1 MERDAKNRGNRK
13 INRPLLFFISFLL
26 LCSPIILSITSV
38 DAAGISKIAKDEL
51 NADLSNPDII
61 ILDVRASMN
70 WLFSTSKIKGAVR
83 EDPRDVKS
91 WESKY
96 PKDKKLVLYCQTDV
110 TSSGVAREMA
120 SAGFERIY
128 VLKGGWSEWSS
139 SSLPTEKK

>member
-1 MERDAKNRGNRK
+1 MEHDVKNRGNRK
-13 INRPLLFFISFLL
+13 INSPLLFFVFFFLF
-26 LCSPIILSITSV
+26 CGPILLSITSV
-38 DAAGISKIAKDEL
+38 DAAGISKIGKDEL

-61 ILDVRASMN
+61 ILDVRAPMN
-70 WLFSTSKIKGAVR
+70 WLFSTSKIKGAIR
-83 EDPRDVKS
+83 EDPRDVKA

-120 SAGFERIY
+120 SAGFERLY

-139 SSLPTEKK
+139 SNLPTEKK